1 MASTWLDPVG
11 GKADPECGIVNC
23 PPGRLAAARVAARRC
38 LRVNR
43 ARLPWYAV
51 RVSSPQA
58 PAAAAPGLSRVIADT
73 DPRGLPQGDGPLARW
88 AAGLIRDPRDLPFLA
103 LMAQATLV
111 LLPFAA
117 ALYVSFRW
125 WLAPIYLAVNFF
137 VFLDRFILMLHNTSH
152 RELFKPRYRLLNR
165 YIPWVL
171 GPFFGESPD
180 TYYSHHLG
188 MHHPE
193 NNLEEDLSSTMP
205 FRRDRI
211 DHFLVYFFRFF
222 FIGLVECSIY
232 LWTHGR
238 RLLCRRM
245 LVGEITFLA
254 ALGLLLHWSFRPTLV
269 VFVIPFVAVRFLM
282 MAGNWGQHAFIDAA
296 RPENS
301 YANSITCINSRY
313 NRRCFN
319 DGYHIGH
326 HLKANRHW
334 SEMPGE
340 FHDNLETY
348 AREGAIVFEK
358 IDFFMVWLFLML
370 RQYKLLAR
378 HYVNLDGQARS
389 QDEIVALLRGRTGR
403 VVRTQGAVQAA
414 A

>member
-1 MASTWLDPVG
+1 M
-11 GKADPECGIVNC
+11 
-23 PPGRLAAARVAARRC
+23 
-38 LRVNR
+38 
-43 ARLPWYAV
+43 
-51 RVSSPQA
+51 
-58 PAAAAPGLSRVIADT
+58 PATVLLNADT
-73 DPRGLPQGDGPLARW
+73 DPRGRPLADGPLVRW
-88 AAGLIRDPRDLPFLA
+88 ALGLIRDPRDLPFLA

-117 ALYVSFRW
+117 VLYISFRW
-125 WLAPIYLAVNFF
+125 WAAALYLAINFF

-152 RELFKPRYRLLNR
+152 RELFRLRYRLMNR

-180 TYYSHHLG
+180 TYYGHHLG

-211 DHFLVYFFRFF
+211 DHFLRYFFRFF
-222 FIGLVECSIY
+222 LIGLVECARY

-245 LVGEITFLA
+245 LVGELGFLA
-254 ALGLLLHWSFRPTLV
+254 TVALLFAWNWHATLV
-269 VFVIPFVAVRFLM
+269 VFVIPYVAVRFLM
-282 MAGNWGQHAFIDAA
+282 MAGNWGQHAFIDPA
-296 RPENS
+296 RPESS
-301 YANSITCINSRY
+301 YGNSITCINSRY

-340 FHDNLETY
+340 FHDNLATY
-348 AREGAIVFEK
+348 ASEGAIVFEG
-358 IDFFMVWLFLML
+358 IDFFVVWLMLML
-370 RQYKLLAR
+370 RRYDLLAR
-378 HYVNLDGQARS
+378 RYVNLDGRTRS
-389 QDEIVALLRGRTGR
+389 QEEIVALLRSRTALI
-403 VVRTQGAVQAA
+403 VRSVPEPGDRR
-414 A
+414 